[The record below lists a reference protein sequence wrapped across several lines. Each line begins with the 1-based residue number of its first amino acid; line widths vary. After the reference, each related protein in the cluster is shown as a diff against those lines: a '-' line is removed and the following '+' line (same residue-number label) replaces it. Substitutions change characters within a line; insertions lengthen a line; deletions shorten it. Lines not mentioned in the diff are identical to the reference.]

1 MRILSGIKPTNR
13 PHLGNY
19 FGALRQFVALQE
31 RGEGYYFI
39 ADLHALNQV
48 RDRALLREYTLGMAL
63 DFLALGLDPERSV
76 LFVQSEVP
84 EVSELAWILGTVAP
98 MGLLQRSHA
107 YKDALAKGKE
117 VEVGTFT
124 YPILMAADILLY
136 KSDAVP
142 VGKDQVQ
149 HIEIAR
155 DLAVKF
161 NTCQQP

>member
-1 MRILSGIKPTNR
+1 M
-13 PHLGNY
+13 
-19 FGALRQFVALQE
+19 
-31 RGEGYYFI
+31 
-39 ADLHALNQV
+39 
-48 RDRALLREYTLGMAL
+48 
-63 DFLALGLDPERSV
+63 
-76 LFVQSEVP
+76 
-84 EVSELAWILGTVAP
+84 
-98 MGLLQRSHA
+98 
-107 YKDALAKGKE
+107 
-117 VEVGTFT
+117 EVGTFT